1 MGVQGDRILT
11 SSAVAAFPE
20 RDEPTTAVA
29 VVDFSNLCPA
39 PRSDLDVYDGLNAI
53 DRVVRQAMK
62 QYWPRVTD
70 LHLRLY
76 GGWLFRNGRSTR
88 QWEWALP
95 HLADFHTRRDGL
107 RVEPEL
113 AHSSAWCPGTRI
125 LGTFRPA
132 REVDPGEPPRATQ
145 KMVDSL
151 IVADSLRY
159 SLEGKPT
166 VLVSDDDDVLPGL
179 LAAIARPTRSMI
191 WLRKRAPGQSCND
204 HWLTSHSNVEICHA
218 PGWPTW

>member
-1 MGVQGDRILT
+1 MTG
-11 SSAVAAFPE
+11 SAVAAAS
-20 RDEPTTAVA
+20 RQDEPSAAVA

-39 PRSDLDVYDGLNAI
+39 PRSDADVYDGLHAI
-53 DRVVRQAMK
+53 DRVVREAIK
-62 QYWPRVTD
+62 QHWPRISE

-76 GGWLFRNGRSTR
+76 GGWLFRNGRMTR

-95 HLADFHTRRDGL
+95 HLADFRTRRDGL

-113 AHSSAWCPGTRI
+113 AHSSAWHPSTRI
-125 LGTFRPA
+125 VGTFRTA
-132 REVDPGEPPRATQ
+132 READFGRPAQ
-145 KMVDSL
+145 KMVDGL

-179 LAAIARPTRSMI
+179 LAAAARPTRRMI

-204 HWLTSHSNVEICHA
+204 QWLTSHSNIEICHA

>member
-1 MGVQGDRILT
+1 MT
-11 SSAVAAFPE
+11 SSAVAAVPE
-20 RDEPTTAVA
+20 QDVPFAAVA

-39 PRSDLDVYDGLNAI
+39 PRSDADVYDGLHAI
-53 DRVVRQAMK
+53 DSVVRQAIK
-62 QYWPRVTD
+62 QHWPLVTD

-76 GGWLFRNGRSTR
+76 GGWLFRNGRETR

-113 AHSSAWCPGTRI
+113 AHSSAWRPDTRI
-125 LGTFRPA
+125 RGTFRLA
-132 REVDPGEPPRATQ
+132 READPGEPARAMQ
-145 KMVDSL
+145 KMVDGL

-166 VLVSDDDDVLPGL
+166 ILVSDDDDVLPGL
-179 LAAIARPTRSMI
+179 LAATARPTRSMI

-204 HWLTSHSNVEICHA
+204 QWLTSYSNIEICHA

>member
-1 MGVQGDRILT
+1 M
-11 SSAVAAFPE
+11 
-20 RDEPTTAVA
+20 
-29 VVDFSNLCPA
+29 
-39 PRSDLDVYDGLNAI
+39 
-53 DRVVRQAMK
+53 VRQAVK
-62 QYWPRVTD
+62 QHWPCVTD

-76 GGWLFRNGRSTR
+76 GGWLFRSGRATR

-107 RVEPEL
+107 RIEPEL
-113 AHSSAWCPGTRI
+113 AHSSAWSPDARI
-125 LGTFRPA
+125 RGTFRTA
-132 REVDPGEPPRATQ
+132 READPGEPDRAAQ
-145 KMVDSL
+145 KMVDGL

-179 LAAIARPTRSMI
+179 LAATARPTRSMM

-204 HWLTSHSNVEICHA
+204 QWLSSHSNIEICHA